1 MKLTD
6 WLRRA
11 RRALPDIVRPRTATT
26 TDRQE
31 PGLASG
37 ATEQAAAE
45 AGREEVSSA
54 PPPVE
59 PAEEVVRGER
69 GIPSVNRERSIHAR
83 VTHALAIGVM
93 VVLGVGFLSWYYA
106 TTFNRRA
113 DEEQRV
119 KDTAASRATG
129 EMKLPPL
136 APIEPPNPR
145 GDARAVPPDSLAAHV
160 LGPAPDLPRQAPGR
174 RAVQG
179 SEAAASLQPVGFTQP
194 AMPAVQQPSPPS
206 PEEVVTLRRLSSPV
220 LYRSAAVGSLPLVG
234 GATPALPMPV
244 AEGQFD
250 GSTPM
255 QVSAGP
261 SSNGGGG
268 SSSLG
273 GLLQATPT
281 LAVQAQVLPT
291 RRLLLPKGAFIDC
304 TLETALDSQLPG
316 MTTCITAT
324 DIFGADGQV
333 VLLERGSKLVGETR
347 GELRLG
353 QGRVFVLWTEAR
365 TPTGVVVQLASP
377 GTDELG
383 RSGLSGY
390 VDTHF
395 WQRFGAAILISVIDG
410 ALQTAVAS
418 QRSGSSGSAVVY
430 NTQGARDVMTEV
442 LRSTVNIPPTVV
454 KNQGERIQVF
464 VARDLDFRTVYTL
477 HSRAAQ

>member
-6 WLRRA
+6 WLRRV
-11 RRALPDIVRPRTATT
+11 RSALPAVLRARKATT
-26 TDRQE
+26 PERHE
-31 PGLASG
+31 PGLASD
-37 ATEQAAAE
+37 AAEQAAAE
-45 AGREEVSSA
+45 ASREETSSA

-59 PAEEVVRGER
+59 PAEEGVRGER

-83 VTHALAIGVM
+83 VTHALAIAVM

-119 KDTAASRATG
+119 KDTAASRAAG

-145 GDARAVPPDSLAAHV
+145 RDARSVHPDSLAAHV
-160 LGPAPDLPRQAPGR
+160 LGPAPDLPRQVPSRNAHRGGE
-174 RAVQG
+174 VG
-179 SEAAASLQPVGFTQP
+179 ASLQPVGFTQP
-194 AMPAVQQPSPPS
+194 TVPVVQQPSPPS

-220 LYRSAAVGSLPLVG
+220 LYRSAAVGSLPLA
-234 GATPALPMPV
+234 GAATAALPMTV
-244 AEGQFD
+244 ADGQSD
-250 GSTPM
+250 ASMPM
-255 QVSAGP
+255 LVGAGP
-261 SSNGGGG
+261 SSSGGGG

-281 LAVQAQVLPT
+281 PAVQAQVLPT

-383 RSGLSGY
+383 RSGLSGF

-418 QRSGSSGSAVVY
+418 QRSGSGGSAVVY

>member
-1 MKLTD
+1 MKLTE
-6 WLRRA
+6 WLRRV
-11 RRALPDIVRPRTATT
+11 RLALPDVVRARKATT
-26 TDRQE
+26 QQRYE
-31 PGLASG
+31 PGLTSDA
-37 ATEQAAAE
+37 AEQALDE
-45 AGREEVSSA
+45 GRREETSSA

-59 PAEEVVRGER
+59 PDEEVVRGER

-83 VTHALAIGVM
+83 VTHALTIGVM
-93 VVLGVGFLSWYYA
+93 VVLGVSFLSWYYA
-106 TTFNRRA
+106 TTFKRRA

-119 KDTAASRATG
+119 KDTAASRAAG

-136 APIEPPNPR
+136 APVEAPNSR
-145 GDARAVPPDSLAAHV
+145 GDDRAVHPDSLAAHV
-160 LGPAPDLPRQAPGR
+160 LGPAPDLPRQAPSRIAQRGGG
-174 RAVQG
+174 V
-179 SEAAASLQPVGFTQP
+179 AASLQAVGFTQP
-194 AMPAVQQPSPPS
+194 TVPVVQQPSSPS
-206 PEEVVTLRRLSSPV
+206 PEEVVTLRRLNSPV
-220 LYRSAAVGSLPLVG
+220 LYRSTALGGLPLAG
-234 GATPALPMPV
+234 GATPVLPMPV
-244 AEGQFD
+244 VDGQSD
-250 GSTPM
+250 GNLPTLVGSG
-255 QVSAGP
+255 Q
-261 SSNGGGG
+261 SSSGGGG
-268 SSSLG
+268 SYSLG

-281 LAVQAQVLPT
+281 PAVQAQLLPT

-365 TPTGVVVQLASP
+365 APTGVVVQLASP

-383 RSGLSGY
+383 RSGLTGH
-390 VDTHF
+390 VDTRF

-410 ALQTAVAS
+410 ALQTAIAS
-418 QRSGSSGSAVVY
+418 QRSGSGGSSVVY
-430 NTQGARDVMTEV
+430 NTQGARDVVTEV

>member
-1 MKLTD
+1 MKLTE
-6 WLRRA
+6 WLRRV
-11 RRALPDIVRPRTATT
+11 RGALPAVVRARKATT
-26 TDRQE
+26 PERHE
-31 PGLASG
+31 PELASD
-37 ATEQAAAE
+37 AAEQAASVAK
-45 AGREEVSSA
+45 REETSSA

-59 PAEEVVRGER
+59 PAEDVVRGER
-69 GIPSVNRERSIHAR
+69 SIPSVNRERSINAR
-83 VTHALAIGVM
+83 VTHALGIGVM

-106 TTFNRRA
+106 TTFNRLA
-113 DEEQRV
+113 DQEQRV
-119 KDTAASRATG
+119 KDTAASRAAG

-160 LGPAPDLPRQAPGR
+160 FGPAPDLPRQAPSVN
-174 RAVQG
+174 AQHG
-179 SEAAASLQPVGFTQP
+179 SGAAASLRSVGFTQP
-194 AMPAVQQPSPPS
+194 AMPAVQQPSSPS

-220 LYRSAAVGSLPLVG
+220 LYRSAAVGGLPLAG

-244 AEGQFD
+244 ADAQPD
-250 GSTPM
+250 GNMPIL
-255 QVSAGP
+255 VGAGP
-261 SSNGGGG
+261 SLGGGGG

-281 LAVQAQVLPT
+281 PAVQAQVLPT

-383 RSGLSGY
+383 RSGLSGF

-418 QRSGSSGSAVVY
+418 QRSGSGGSAVVY
-430 NTQGARDVMTEV
+430 NTQGARDVVTEV

-464 VARDLDFRTVYTL
+464 VARDLDFRTVYTV
-477 HSRAAQ
+477 HSQAAQ

>member
-1 MKLTD
+1 MKLTG
-6 WLRRA
+6 WLRRV
-11 RRALPDIVRPRTATT
+11 RLALPAVVRVRKANSPERH
-26 TDRQE
+26 E
-31 PGLASG
+31 PGLASD
-37 ATEQAAAE
+37 AAEHAAAE
-45 AGREEVSSA
+45 DRREETSSA

-59 PAEEVVRGER
+59 PAEEGVRGER
-69 GIPSVNRERSIHAR
+69 GIPSVNRKRSIHAR
-83 VTHALAIGVM
+83 VTHALAISVM

-106 TTFNRRA
+106 TTFSRRA

-119 KDTAASRATG
+119 KDTAASRAAG

-145 GDARAVPPDSLAAHV
+145 ADARAIPPDSLAAHV
-160 LGPAPDLPRQAPGR
+160 LGPAPELPRQTLGR
-174 RAVQG
+174 NAQRG
-179 SEAAASLQPVGFTQP
+179 GEAGASLQPVGFTQP
-194 AMPAVQQPSPPS
+194 ALPAVQQPSPPS
-206 PEEVVTLRRLSSPV
+206 PEELVTLRRLSSPV
-220 LYRSAAVGSLPLVG
+220 LYRSAAVGSLPLAG
-234 GATPALPMPV
+234 GATPALPIQV
-244 AEGQFD
+244 ADGQSD
-250 GSTPM
+250 GSAPM
-255 QVSAGP
+255 QVGAGP
-261 SSNGGGG
+261 SSSGGGG
-268 SSSLG
+268 NSALG

-281 LAVQAQVLPT
+281 PAVQAQVLPT

-333 VLLERGSKLVGETR
+333 MLLERGSKLVGETR
-347 GELRLG
+347 GDLRLG

-365 TPTGVVVQLASP
+365 TPAGVVVQLASP

-418 QRSGSSGSAVVY
+418 QRSGSGGSAVVY

>member
-6 WLRRA
+6 WLRKA
-11 RRALPDIVRPRTATT
+11 QRALPGIVRPRKAKTPERHEA
-26 TDRQE
+26 
-31 PGLASG
+31 GLASDVAERD
-37 ATEQAAAE
+37 ATKDR
-45 AGREEVSSA
+45 REEPSSA

-59 PAEEVVRGER
+59 PTEDVVRGER
-69 GIPSVNRERSIHAR
+69 GIPSVNRERSIRAR
-83 VTHALAIGVM
+83 VTHALAIGVT
-93 VVLGVGFLSWYYA
+93 VVLGIGFLSWYYA

-119 KDTAASRATG
+119 KDTAASRAAG

-145 GDARAVPPDSLAAHV
+145 GDARAVHQDSLAAHV
-160 LGPAPDLPRQAPGR
+160 LGPAPELPRQAPSRISQRG
-174 RAVQG
+174 G
-179 SEAAASLQPVGFTQP
+179 GAAASLQPVGFTQP
-194 AMPAVQQPSPPS
+194 TVPAVQQPSDPS
-206 PEEVVTLRRLSSPV
+206 SEEAVTLRRLSSPV
-220 LYRSAAVGSLPLVG
+220 LYRAAAVGSLPLAS
-234 GATPALPMPV
+234 GATPTLPMPV
-244 AEGQFD
+244 ADGQSD
-250 GSTPM
+250 GYTPM
-255 QVSAGP
+255 LVGAGP
-261 SSNGGGG
+261 SSSGGGG

-281 LAVQAQVLPT
+281 PAVQAQLLPT

-324 DIFGADGQV
+324 DILGADGQV

-377 GTDELG
+377 GTDGLG

-418 QRSGSSGSAVVY
+418 QRSGSGGSAVVY
-430 NTQGARDVMTEV
+430 NTQGARDVITEV